1 MFNAMIY
8 YVISKRRN
16 FYDVEDVLIRI
27 HQYEDFVECLI
38 LQQIEPIYNLFIKI
52 KTKI

>member
-1 MFNAMIY
+1 MSYLREETF
-8 YVISKRRN
+8 K
-16 FYDVEDVLIRI
+16 EDVFIRI

-38 LQQIEPIYNLFIKI
+38 LQQIEPILFIKI